1 MATLIWGHLKTIV
14 AAILQVKI
22 DLTVL
27 EILLGTPCVTYS
39 MFHLISMM
47 VLLTKQYIY
56 SLKVFKQ
63 FFCFFLWYYHTSK
76 RIEAE
81 LYLVQTKCLKNNDT
95 IMTEACK
102 KVLDYI
108 CN

>member
-1 MATLIWGHLKTIV
+1 MASLIWGHLKTVV
-14 AAILQVKI
+14 AATLQVKI
-22 DLTVL
+22 DLTLL
-27 EILLGTPCVTYS
+27 EILLGTPCVKYS
-39 MFHLISMM
+39 MFHLINLM

-56 SLKVFKQ
+56 SLKRYLNNFSVR
-63 FFCFFLWYYHTSK
+63 YYHTYLSK

-81 LYLVQTKCLKNNDT
+81 LYSVHAKCLKNNDT

-102 KVLDYI
+102 KVLEYI